1 MPHTHSSAMAV
12 FLVRRI
18 IGAIPL
24 LLFVSVTV
32 FALLHAAPGGPTGA
46 YMRRGSMNA
55 ADLAALE
62 EKLGLNDPL
71 PIQYGKWLG
80 RVLQGDLGMAV
91 TTKRPV
97 AVEIL
102 DRLPNTLTLMA
113 VAWAVTLLIAI
124 PVGILSAIRQYSK
137 FDHAVTTLT
146 FIGQSIPIFW
156 FGLILLLVFYMKL
169 ENPFSGEPLLPA
181 GGVQTMG
188 APFSLGDR
196 VKHLILPVTMLAA
209 GWVAWYSRFLRAS
222 MLETIHQ
229 DYVRT
234 ARAKGLSERLVVL
247 RHGFRNAAIPLVTL
261 MALDVPFLFTGAL
274 FTEVIF
280 AWPGMGRLFYAA
292 AERRDYG
299 LLMAII
305 MITSALIILANIL
318 ADMIYAWLDPRI
330 RLS

>member
-1 MPHTHSSAMAV
+1 MAV

-113 VAWAVTLLIAI
+113 VAWVVTLLIAI
-124 PVGILSAIRQYSK
+124 PVGILSAVRQYSK

-188 APFSLGDR
+188 APFSLADR
-196 VKHLILPVTMLAA
+196 VQHLILPVSMLAA

-247 RHGFRNAAIPLVTL
+247 GHGFRNAAIPLVTL
-261 MALDVPFLFTGAL
+261 MALDVPFLFAGAL

>member
-1 MPHTHSSAMAV
+1 MAG
-12 FLVRRI
+12 FLVRRLV
-18 IGAIPL
+18 GAIPL
-24 LLFVSVTV
+24 LLFVSVSV
-32 FALLHAAPGGPTGA
+32 FALLQAAPGGPSGA
-46 YMRRGSMNA
+46 YMRRGTMNA
-55 ADLAALE
+55 EDIARIE
-62 EKLGLNDPL
+62 QQLGLNDPL
-71 PIQYGKWLG
+71 PVQYGKWLG
-80 RVLQGDLGMAV
+80 RVLQGDLGIA
-91 TTKRPV
+91 TSTKRPV

-102 DRLPNTLTLMA
+102 DRLPNTLTLMG
-113 VAWAVTLLIAI
+113 VAWVVTLLVAI

-169 ENPFSGEPLLPA
+169 ENPFTGEPLLPA
-181 GGVQTMG
+181 GGVSTMG

-196 VKHLILPVTMLAA
+196 VTHLILPVTMLAA

>member
-1 MPHTHSSAMAV
+1 MAA
-12 FLVRRI
+12 FAIRRI

-24 LLFVSVTV
+24 LLFVSVAV

-46 YMRRGSMNA
+46 YMRRGNMNA

-62 EKLGLNDPL
+62 QKLGLNDPM
-71 PIQYGKWLG
+71 PVQYGKWLG

-97 AVEIL
+97 AVEIM
-102 DRLPNTLTLMA
+102 DRLPHTLTLMA
-113 VAWAVTLLIAI
+113 VAWGVTLLVAI
-124 PVGILSAIRQYSK
+124 PIGIFSAVRQYSR
-137 FDHAVTTLT
+137 FDHLVTTLT

-156 FGLILLLVFYMKL
+156 FGLILLLVFYMRL
-169 ENPFSGEPLLPA
+169 ENPVTGQPLMPA
-181 GGVQTMG
+181 GGVATMG
-188 APFSLGDR
+188 APFSLADR
-196 VKHLILPVTMLAA
+196 IHHLILPVTMLAA

-234 ARAKGLSERLVVL
+234 ARAKGLNERLVTL
-247 RHGFRNAAIPLVTL
+247 RHAFRNAAIPLVTL

-305 MITSALIILANIL
+305 MITSVLIVLANIL
-318 ADMIYAWLDPRI
+318 ADMLYAWLDPRI

>member
-1 MPHTHSSAMAV
+1 MAA
-12 FLVRRI
+12 FAIRRI

-24 LLFVSVTV
+24 LLFVSVAV

-62 EKLGLNDPL
+62 QKLGLNDPM
-71 PIQYGKWLG
+71 PVQYGKWLG

-97 AVEIL
+97 AVEIM
-102 DRLPNTLTLMA
+102 DRLPHTLTLMA
-113 VAWAVTLLIAI
+113 VAWGVTLLVAI
-124 PVGILSAIRQYSK
+124 PIGIFSAVRQYSR
-137 FDHAVTTLT
+137 FDHLVTTLT

-156 FGLILLLVFYMKL
+156 FGLILLLVFYMRL
-169 ENPFSGEPLLPA
+169 ENPVTGQPLMPA
-181 GGVQTMG
+181 GGVATMG
-188 APFSLGDR
+188 EPFSLADR
-196 VKHLILPVTMLAA
+196 IHHLILPVTMLAA

-234 ARAKGLSERLVVL
+234 ARAKGLNERLVTL
-247 RHGFRNAAIPLVTL
+247 RHAFRNAAIPLVTL

-305 MITSALIILANIL
+305 MITSVLIVLANIL
-318 ADMIYAWLDPRI
+318 ADMLYAWLDPRI

>member
-1 MPHTHSSAMAV
+1 MA
-12 FLVRRI
+12 
-18 IGAIPL
+18 
-24 LLFVSVTV
+24 V

-102 DRLPNTLTLMA
+102 DRLPNTLILMA

-169 ENPFSGEPLLPA
+169 ENPFTGEPLLPA
-181 GGVQTMG
+181 GGVATMG

-196 VKHLILPVTMLAA
+196 VVHLILPVTMLAA

-234 ARAKGLSERLVVL
+234 ARAKGSAERLVVL

>member
-1 MPHTHSSAMAV
+1 MAL

-97 AVEIL
+97 AVEIM

-181 GGVQTMG
+181 GGVSTMG

-196 VKHLILPVTMLAA
+196 VMHLILPVTMLAA

-247 RHGFRNAAIPLVTL
+247 GHGFRNAAIPLVTL

-274 FTEVIF
+274 FTEVMF
-280 AWPGMGRLFYAA
+280 AWPGMGRLFYSA

>member
-1 MPHTHSSAMAV
+1 
-12 FLVRRI
+12 
-18 IGAIPL
+18 
-24 LLFVSVTV
+24 
-32 FALLHAAPGGPTGA
+32 
-46 YMRRGSMNA
+46 
-55 ADLAALE
+55 
-62 EKLGLNDPL
+62 
-71 PIQYGKWLG
+71 
-80 RVLQGDLGMAV
+80 
-91 TTKRPV
+91 
-97 AVEIL
+97 
-102 DRLPNTLTLMA
+102 MA

>member
-1 MPHTHSSAMAV
+1 MAV
-12 FLVRRI
+12 FLARRI

-46 YMRRGSMNA
+46 YMRRGNISA
-55 ADLAALE
+55 EDRARLE
-62 EKLGLNDPL
+62 AHLGLNDPL
-71 PIQYGKWLG
+71 PVQYGKWLG
-80 RVLQGDLGMAV
+80 RVLHGDFGMASS
-91 TTKRPV
+91 TKRPV
-97 AVEIL
+97 ADEIL
-102 DRLPNTLTLMA
+102 DRLPHTVTLMA

-137 FDHAVTTLT
+137 FDHTVTTLT
-146 FIGQSIPIFW
+146 FIGQSIPIVW

-169 ENPFSGEPLLPA
+169 ENPFTGEPLLPA
-181 GGVQTMG
+181 GGVSTMG

-305 MITSALIILANIL
+305 MITSALIIFANIL

>member
-1 MPHTHSSAMAV
+1 MAA

-24 LLFVSVTV
+24 LLFVSVAV

-46 YMRRGSMNA
+46 YMRRGNMNA

-97 AVEIL
+97 ATEIL
-102 DRLPNTLTLMA
+102 DRLPHTLTLMA

-124 PVGILSAIRQYSK
+124 PVGIFSAIRQYSK

-156 FGLILLLVFYMKL
+156 FGLILLLIFYMKL
-169 ENPFSGEPLLPA
+169 ENPFTGEPLLPA
-181 GGVQTMG
+181 GGVATMG
-188 APFSLGDR
+188 APFSVGDR
-196 VKHLILPVTMLAA
+196 VRHLILPVTMLAA

-261 MALDVPFLFTGAL
+261 MALDIPFLFTGAL

-305 MITSALIILANIL
+305 MITSALIIFANIL
-318 ADMIYAWLDPRI
+318 ADMVYAWLDPRI

>member
-1 MPHTHSSAMAV
+1 
-12 FLVRRI
+12 
-18 IGAIPL
+18 
-24 LLFVSVTV
+24 
-32 FALLHAAPGGPTGA
+32 
-46 YMRRGSMNA
+46 MRRGSMNA

-71 PIQYGKWLG
+71 PVQYGKWLG

-102 DRLPNTLTLMA
+102 DRLPHTLTLMA
-113 VAWAVTLLIAI
+113 VAWGVTLLIAI

-169 ENPFSGEPLLPA
+169 ENPFTGESLLPA

-188 APFSLGDR
+188 EPFSLTDR
-196 VKHLILPVTMLAA
+196 VRHLILPVTMLAA

-280 AWPGMGRLFYAA
+280 AWPGMGRLFYSA

-305 MITSALIILANIL
+305 MITSALIIFANIL
-318 ADMIYAWLDPRI
+318 ADVIYAWLDPRI

>member
-1 MPHTHSSAMAV
+1 MAA
-12 FLVRRI
+12 FALRRI

-24 LLFVSVTV
+24 LLFVSAVV
-32 FALLHAAPGGPTGA
+32 FALLNAAPGGPTAA
-46 YMRRGSMNA
+46 YMRRGNINA
-55 ADLAALE
+55 EDRARLE
-62 EKLGLNDPL
+62 AQLGLNDPL
-71 PIQYGKWLG
+71 PVQYGRWLTK
-80 RVLQGDLGMAV
+80 VLQGDLGMASS
-91 TTKRPV
+91 TKRPV
-97 AVEIL
+97 AVEIM
-102 DRLPNTLTLMA
+102 DRLPHTLTLMA
-113 VAWAVTLLIAI
+113 VAWGVTLLIAI
-124 PVGILSAIRQYSK
+124 PIGIFSAVRQYSK
-137 FDHAVTTLT
+137 FDHFVTTLT

-156 FGLILLLVFYMKL
+156 FGLILLLIFYMRL
-169 ENPFSGEPLLPA
+169 ENPLTGEPLMPA
-181 GGVQTMG
+181 GGVATMG
-188 APFSLGDR
+188 APFSLTDR
-196 VKHLILPVTMLAA
+196 IHHLILPVTMLAA

-234 ARAKGLSERLVVL
+234 ARAKGLSERLVIL

-305 MITSALIILANIL
+305 MITSVLIVLANIL
-318 ADMIYAWLDPRI
+318 ADMLYAWLDPRI

>member
-1 MPHTHSSAMAV
+1 MAV
-12 FLVRRI
+12 FLLRRI
-18 IGAIPL
+18 LGAIPL

-146 FIGQSIPIFW
+146 FIGQSIPIVW
-156 FGLILLLVFYMKL
+156 FGLMLLLVFYMKL

-234 ARAKGLSERLVVL
+234 ARAKGLSEHLVVL

>member
-1 MPHTHSSAMAV
+1 MGVYLA
-12 FLVRRI
+12 RRI

-80 RVLQGDLGMAV
+80 RVLQGDLGIAV

-196 VKHLILPVTMLAA
+196 LKHLILPVTMLAA

-274 FTEVIF
+274 FTEYIF

>member
-1 MPHTHSSAMAV
+1 MAA
-12 FLVRRI
+12 FFVRRI

-169 ENPFSGEPLLPA
+169 DNPFTGEPLLPA
-181 GGVQTMG
+181 GGVSTMG
-188 APFSLGDR
+188 APFSLADR

>member
-1 MPHTHSSAMAV
+1 MAI

-18 IGAIPL
+18 FGAIPL

-46 YMRRGSMNA
+46 YMRRGNINA
-55 ADLAALE
+55 TDLAALE

-113 VAWAVTLLIAI
+113 VAWVVTLLIAI